1 MSKSNHKRR
10 SALVGG
16 ELPTYA
22 RPTRASITRMNCV
35 AGGPHQKCRHKSCS
49 CTDAVLATP
58 KPPPKT
64 RPVAAAMLGNHPH
77 DRARRCAS
85 RGRGRG
91 YRAGKI
97 GAQAGPS
104 QLLQHRIKQLA
115 RGIKDKHTGQ
125 SDETDP
131 PASSNC
137 VSEQV
142 RTTVTENDAP
152 EPDKFQVETNGMGQN
167 KSQRSNL
174 GSLRMQ
180 KRNKSAIYD
189 NSSVIWESE
198 ESEDSEQ
205 LPDSRQVT
213 SKENTVGSTMS
224 STTSVPGSRQP
235 PPQLKTRR
243 SAVFEPPQI
252 VLDDNPPHKPF
263 YGKLNDT
270 KVNTT
275 PSPQL
280 PLRKRSPSPV
290 RIHDHSEN
298 HSHLS
303 DLSLTII
310 EEVEPLEV
318 EYPADLP
325 ARYRSQPIQVIPEPP
340 RRRPNKPVSA
350 VIEEE
355 PTTPLVIE
363 YPPDLPTRYRT
374 QPTPPPVII
383 EPAASPPLHRP
394 KKPIS
399 AVIEEDPATP
409 LTIEY
414 PPDLPARYRSQPTP
428 PVIIEPASPSL
439 VVDSHP
445 IFPVKY
451 RSRKLSR
458 TSLESHAETLPTDI
472 PNRSRTPSLV
482 PGAAPALGW
491 STPVTGT
498 SRARCNSV
506 INISSSYRARRS
518 SVFGLGSMSSYDGDS
533 DSSGNLTPQ
542 TQSRRSSV
550 VELFRRSK
558 QSRHRRLSVYL
569 QTFDNKKE
577 SAIERL
583 KRISKTVKI
592 IAGICLNLKR
602 YVKKGETQQWSL
614 IEMHL
619 NLKAEME
626 KNVAFDPVMFSKLR
640 VTRGS
645 EKLRSI
651 LSEKA
656 TERTSGDVDVVLA
669 LLRKN
674 KTFTDYNR
682 ETQKALAKVM
692 EYLRYEPR
700 RIILKEGHL
709 ASGFYIILSGTC
721 LINQKEI
728 DPRNNETFVRTIDE
742 IHSGDSFGSI
752 ELLNNCMR
760 TVSVVCKD
768 ECEVLLVNKE
778 DFDTII
784 REPLEME
791 RQHLIEFCNN
801 QNVFEK
807 LPTNFN
813 FAGNH
818 YAISAKNY
826 KPGVVITRDINE
838 SDFIYVIKSGKC
850 RVISEVKEIKGR
862 PKPVTKATD
871 KSFNDEVWKK
881 DALLKRSV
889 TVIESM
895 GNKRKWASEP
905 KSRLFQRGRQKTFF
919 NLTGIKKSLDFSEED
934 EKKDTSPAIPKTLF
948 DEQDILQTRPQTQER
963 PWSGMSTTWRR
974 MSMAASA
981 SSEKERRRNPLLYL
995 KPSRLKS
1002 TYAEVAILKE
1012 GDVFGIETLV
1022 KVNQSETRLSLLSE
1036 GADCIVISKKF
1047 FATQATMKTIQNSTK
1062 SAIEY
1067 PSAEFTLNQIR
1078 QARAWSSYKDSLV
1091 KDVYRKKAKAELC
1104 R

>member
-1 MSKSNHKRR
+1 
-10 SALVGG
+10 
-16 ELPTYA
+16 
-22 RPTRASITRMNCV
+22 
-35 AGGPHQKCRHKSCS
+35 
-49 CTDAVLATP
+49 
-58 KPPPKT
+58 
-64 RPVAAAMLGNHPH
+64 
-77 DRARRCAS
+77 
-85 RGRGRG
+85 
-91 YRAGKI
+91 
-97 GAQAGPS
+97 
-104 QLLQHRIKQLA
+104 
-115 RGIKDKHTGQ
+115 
-125 SDETDP
+125 
-131 PASSNC
+131 
-137 VSEQV
+137 
-142 RTTVTENDAP
+142 
-152 EPDKFQVETNGMGQN
+152 
-167 KSQRSNL
+167 
-174 GSLRMQ
+174 
-180 KRNKSAIYD
+180 
-189 NSSVIWESE
+189 
-198 ESEDSEQ
+198 
-205 LPDSRQVT
+205 
-213 SKENTVGSTMS
+213 
-224 STTSVPGSRQP
+224 
-235 PPQLKTRR
+235 
-243 SAVFEPPQI
+243 
-252 VLDDNPPHKPF
+252 
-263 YGKLNDT
+263 
-270 KVNTT
+270 
-275 PSPQL
+275 
-280 PLRKRSPSPV
+280 
-290 RIHDHSEN
+290 
-298 HSHLS
+298 
-303 DLSLTII
+303 
-310 EEVEPLEV
+310 
-318 EYPADLP
+318 
-325 ARYRSQPIQVIPEPP
+325 
-340 RRRPNKPVSA
+340 
-350 VIEEE
+350 
-355 PTTPLVIE
+355 
-363 YPPDLPTRYRT
+363 
-374 QPTPPPVII
+374 
-383 EPAASPPLHRP
+383 
-394 KKPIS
+394 
-399 AVIEEDPATP
+399 
-409 LTIEY
+409 
-414 PPDLPARYRSQPTP
+414 
-428 PVIIEPASPSL
+428 
-439 VVDSHP
+439 
-445 IFPVKY
+445 
-451 RSRKLSR
+451 
-458 TSLESHAETLPTDI
+458 
-472 PNRSRTPSLV
+472 
-482 PGAAPALGW
+482 
-491 STPVTGT
+491 
-498 SRARCNSV
+498 
-506 INISSSYRARRS
+506 
-518 SVFGLGSMSSYDGDS
+518 
-533 DSSGNLTPQ
+533 
-542 TQSRRSSV
+542 
-550 VELFRRSK
+550 
-558 QSRHRRLSVYL
+558 
-569 QTFDNKKE
+569 
-577 SAIERL
+577 
-583 KRISKTVKI
+583 
-592 IAGICLNLKR
+592 
-602 YVKKGETQQWSL
+602 
-614 IEMHL
+614 MHL

-682 ETQKALAKVM
+682 DTQKALAKVM

-791 RQHLIEFCNN
+791 RQNLIEFCNN

-838 SDFIYVIKSGKC
+838 SDFIYVVKSGKC
-850 RVISEVKEIKGR
+850 RVISEVKEVKGR
-862 PKPVTKATD
+862 PKPVTKTTD
-871 KSFNDEVWKK
+871 KTFNDEEWKK
-881 DALLKRSV
+881 DALLKRSM

-895 GNKRKWASEP
+895 GNKRKWASDP
-905 KSRLFQRGRQKTFF
+905 KGRLFQRGRQKTFF
-919 NLTGIKKSLDFSEED
+919 NLTGIKESKAIHHQGPPYFHRDSINPVMLPQLKAAGRQLNMIKPLDFSEED
-934 EKKDTSPAIPKTLF
+934 GKKETSPAIPKTLF

-1091 KDVYRKKAKAELC
+1091 KDVHRKKAKAELC